1 MTALITT
8 LVSAKPREKAGS
20 RTGSRYA
27 FQAHVSLAKML
38 ELRKSGADYRAVFD
52 HFDDL
57 AILIPSNCP
66 DQIEFFQIK
75 GKQQGSW
82 TAASLCKLE
91 NEVPRSIVGKMYHH
105 TQTFGASVAACVFL
119 TNASFGLTLADG
131 TKTGVDHTKILYRS
145 VGSKDKRRFAVAL
158 EADFPSPRSPD
169 EDEVLSF
176 EQTIVPVTGYDLV
189 LKGMLVDAVE
199 NKQGVVVAALYRTLI
214 QDITSRANDT
224 TVCLTLPDV
233 FTHKSLGCEELDQ
246 ILTAAEKRRG
256 ILDAWTIVDDELKA
270 SGRTPMER
278 IKSQT
283 AVVSYLR
290 DRSMRTRQAEALAEE
305 VHRAFQQVSASV
317 RGCDHLIAAA
327 DLVRVGLPAS
337 SVSVYEQAT
346 IEAAILVELY
356 ESFNG

>member
-1 MTALITT
+1 MTALVTT
-8 LVSAKPREKAGS
+8 LVTAKPREKAGS

-38 ELRKSGADYRAVFD
+38 ELRKSGVDYRAVFD

-57 AILIPSNCP
+57 AILVPSNCP
-66 DQIEFFQIK
+66 NQIEFFQIK

-91 NEVPRSIVGKMYHH
+91 NEVPKSIVGKMYYH
-105 TQTFGASVAACVFL
+105 TQTFGSSVAGCVFL

-131 TKTGVDHTKILYRS
+131 TKTGFDHTKILYGTL
-145 VGSKDKRRFAVAL
+145 GSEDKTRFTAAL
-158 EADFPSPRSPD
+158 EADFPSPRSPA
-169 EDEVLSF
+169 EDAVLSF
-176 EQTIVPVTGYDLV
+176 ERTVVPVTGYDLV

-214 QDITSRANDT
+214 QDITGRANDT
-224 TVCLTLPDV
+224 TVCLNLSDV
-233 FTHKSLGCEELDQ
+233 FTHKSLGCDELDQ
-246 ILTAAEKRRG
+246 ILAAAEKRRG
-256 ILDAWTIVDDELKA
+256 ILDAWTMVDDELKA
-270 SGRTPMER
+270 AGRTPMER

-283 AVVSYLR
+283 AVVTYLR
-290 DRSMRTRQAEALAEE
+290 DRSMRTRQAEALAAE
-305 VHRAFQQVSASV
+305 VYKAFQQVSAGVGS
-317 RGCDHLIAAA
+317 CDNLLTAT
-327 DLVRVGLPAS
+327 DLVRIGLPPS
-337 SVSVYEQAT
+337 LVSKYEPAI